1 MARDRYHY
9 QFRKAL
15 EKEGWIVT
23 HDSFDFSIG
32 LVDFEIDLGAEK
44 MLGAEKDGKIIAI
57 EIKSFLEDSPV
68 SAFHKAIGQF
78 DNYFLGLSIYE
89 PNRVLYLAI
98 PEAIFNTFFQRPF
111 IKMVVQKKEI
121 KIITYDA
128 HKEIIVQW
136 ID

>member
-1 MARDRYHY
+1 MARDKYHF

-15 EKEGWIVT
+15 EKEGWLIT
-23 HDSFDFSIG
+23 HDSYDFSIG
-32 LVDFEIDLGAEK
+32 SVDFEIDLGAEM

-68 SAFHKAIGQF
+68 SAFHKAVGQF
-78 DNYFLGLSIYE
+78 DNYFLGLSLHD
-89 PNRVLYLAI
+89 PNRILYLAI
-98 PEAIFNTFFQRPF
+98 PDAIFNTFFQRPF
-111 IKMVVQKKEI
+111 IKLVVQKKAI

-128 HKEIIVQW
+128 HKEVIVQW